1 MAITRRDFIK
11 GTAGLG
17 VASLLASGCE
27 TTGGGPGDPK
37 PPLPQL
43 AGRVIA
49 VHDNLVTSWD
59 GSSLWFGSNTYVN
72 QARMDN
78 MVMRGVMS
86 LTNQSSELDA
96 WTALLPNV
104 SGTTK
109 IGIKINGNNNERG
122 PTNNDIDWTPQLVNA
137 VIKGLKARG
146 FSEANIYVLDPSSM
160 RTTAYCSL
168 VTALYPNVKLYGDER
183 HTPYFIS
190 TYNSTD
196 SSLVITHPCGA
207 PSSKYPDQFL
217 DLDYQ
222 IQMPQMKVHGVG
234 VTLTYKN
241 LLGYKVRSTIPSLH
255 DYMQLS
261 SNNPFVDL
269 YENTHIINKTRL
281 IIGDGIYGHHIRNY
295 GGIPPPRWSVLGND
309 WPKRLFFATDPVAI
323 DCVMY
328 DFLDWQN
335 PRTSQHENYL
345 RCAANANHGIRD
357 HWNNPTEKRYSLID
371 FIQLDMA
378 NLP

>member
-17 VASLLASGCE
+17 VASLLSCSIDG
-27 TTGGGPGDPK
+27 TNGGPDGPK

-49 VHDNLVTSWD
+49 VHDNLVTSWN
-59 GSSLWFGSNTYVN
+59 GTSLWFGSNSFVN

-96 WTALLPNV
+96 WTALLPTV
-104 SGTTK
+104 SATTK
-109 IGIKINGNNNERG
+109 IGIKINANNGETG
-122 PTNNDIDWTPQLVNA
+122 PTDNVIDWTPQLVNA
-137 VIKGLKARG
+137 VVKGLKARG
-146 FSEANIYVLDPSSM
+146 FAEANIYVLDPS
-160 RTTAYCSL
+160 RPRRTAYCGL
-168 VTALYPNVKLYGDER
+168 VTALYPHLRIYGPSSQGA
-183 HTPYFIS
+183 PYLAS
-190 TYNSTD
+190 TFSSTD
-196 SSLVITHPCGA
+196 SSLTVAHPCGA

-222 IQMPQMKVHGVG
+222 IQLPLLKAHGMAG

-241 LLGYKVRSTIPSLH
+241 LLGYKASGTISSLH
-255 DYMQLS
+255 DHMLR
-261 SNNPFVDL
+261 SNSNPYIDL
-269 YENTHIINKTRL
+269 YANSHIINKTKL
-281 IIGDGIYGHHIRNY
+281 IIGDGIYGNFS
-295 GGIPPPRWSVLGND
+295 GQWGIPPRWSVLGND
-309 WPKRLFFATDPVAI
+309 WPKRLFFAGDPVAI

-328 DFLDWQN
+328 DFVNWQN
-335 PRTSQHENYL
+335 PRAAQHENYIIN
-345 RCAANANHGIRD
+345 AANANHGIRD
-357 HWNNPTEKRYSLID
+357 HWNNPTEKRYSSID